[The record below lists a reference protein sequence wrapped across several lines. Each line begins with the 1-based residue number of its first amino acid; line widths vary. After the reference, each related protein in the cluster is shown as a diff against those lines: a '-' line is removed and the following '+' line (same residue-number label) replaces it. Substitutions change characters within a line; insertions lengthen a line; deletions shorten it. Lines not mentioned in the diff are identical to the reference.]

1 MTKVSKSNLGYLGVD
16 FQYKLIS
23 AFIEDPN
30 FFRDLE
36 SVIDQN
42 MFTETY
48 LRTSVCVMK
57 EYYSKYGSVPSYDM
71 ILIKIREK
79 ITNEDDLEY
88 YTEAINA
95 IRETSLEGYQE
106 IEAMSEKFFFQQHL
120 IKMSNQLTQMA
131 GDGDLSTAEA
141 CKELL
146 EKALSVGRKSDD
158 TWHPFDN
165 IDGDLA
171 PQSVVSIPTG
181 IEKIDD
187 CLGGGL
193 DKGKVGLIICAMGA
207 GKALPVTEPVATPTG
222 FQQIGSIKVGDYV
235 IGRNGLP
242 TRVTGVFPQG
252 IRDIYRVTF
261 SDGVYCNC
269 DLEHLWTTN
278 EVGTKTLGQLMSM
291 TFNNEWA
298 GRFSI
303 PMCEKVEFDAVT
315 CNHDPYEYAKE
326 INQKDFLSKD
336 FDVTCFINSSKVRIE
351 LLQGLIEN
359 YGVIENGICSIQV
372 NNPFI
377 GDIVPA
383 IVQSL
388 GGWTKFT
395 TKNENETWVTVE
407 LFDGNIKLYKDP
419 EQQYNVQYLNHTN
432 DKRYISNVEYVG
444 KQDAVCIKVDAED
457 ELFLTNSYIVTHNT
471 SMTTCMA
478 ANAAT
483 TLCEAN
489 NYKGFKVLQ
498 IVFEDI
504 QRDMNRKYMSKLSQ
518 IESRNL
524 SADDTTITHVK
535 DILNNSSQ
543 KDLINKNVTLKRL
556 PTGEI
561 TASKIKEIIKK
572 TMNEGFKPDMVIID
586 YFECIEPE
594 PGMSR
599 YDVTMAEG
607 KTMRKFETMA
617 SELDMAFWIPTQGNR
632 TSINTELVTN
642 DMVGGSIRKN
652 QIAQVV
658 LSITRSVDDLKNKK
672 ATLAILKN
680 RSGAAGITLN
690 GILFDNGTCTITSD
704 NAIEFEDA
712 LSYNE
717 YAKQKEEDIKNKM
730 IQEALSK
737 I

>member
-1 MTKVSKSNLGYLGVD
+1 M
-16 FQYKLIS
+16 
-23 AFIEDPN
+23 
-30 FFRDLE
+30 
-36 SVIDQN
+36 
-42 MFTETY
+42 
-48 LRTSVCVMK
+48 
-57 EYYSKYGSVPSYDM
+57 
-71 ILIKIREK
+71 
-79 ITNEDDLEY
+79 
-88 YTEAINA
+88 
-95 IRETSLEGYQE
+95 
-106 IEAMSEKFFFQQHL
+106 
-120 IKMSNQLTQMA
+120 
-131 GDGDLSTAEA
+131 
-141 CKELL
+141 
-146 EKALSVGRKSDD
+146 
-158 TWHPFDN
+158 
-165 IDGDLA
+165 
-171 PQSVVSIPTG
+171 
-181 IEKIDD
+181 
-187 CLGGGL
+187 
-193 DKGKVGLIICAMGA
+193 
-207 GKALPVTEPVATPTG
+207 
-222 FQQIGSIKVGDYV
+222 
-235 IGRNGLP
+235 
-242 TRVTGVFPQG
+242 
-252 IRDIYRVTF
+252 
-261 SDGVYCNC
+261 
-269 DLEHLWTTN
+269 
-278 EVGTKTLGQLMSM
+278 
-291 TFNNEWA
+291 
-298 GRFSI
+298 
-303 PMCEKVEFDAVT
+303 
-315 CNHDPYEYAKE
+315 
-326 INQKDFLSKD
+326 
-336 FDVTCFINSSKVRIE
+336 
-351 LLQGLIEN
+351 
-359 YGVIENGICSIQV
+359 
-372 NNPFI
+372 
-377 GDIVPA
+377 
-383 IVQSL
+383 
-388 GGWTKFT
+388 
-395 TKNENETWVTVE
+395 
-407 LFDGNIKLYKDP
+407 YKDP